1 MEASVAAVPGII
13 RDKPAAEPTFLG
25 HPRGLALLFLVEM
38 WERFS
43 YYGMR
48 ALLVLYLVNALKWDT
63 ARASN
68 LYGSYTSLA
77 YITPLLGGY
86 LADRFL
92 GTRRSLVIG
101 GILIACGHFSLAL
114 TGTATFYLGLA
125 LVIMGT
131 GFFKPNVSTM
141 VGQLYPEGD
150 SRRDG
155 GFTLFYMGINLGAF
169 LAPLICG
176 YLGERVG
183 WHYGFGAAGVG
194 MVLGLA
200 LYLWGRDKYLPGIG
214 VGAPAARKLH
224 VETSARSADDKK
236 RVAALVIVVLFVV
249 AFWSAFEQSG
259 SSMNLF
265 ADKNT
270 NRMVGS
276 FLVPASWFQT
286 VNAGF
291 ILLLAPL
298 FAFMWRRLSSAGR
311 EPSTPMKMVF
321 GLALLGIGFLFM
333 VIGGRALLVA
343 GRSFVRD
350 ESCAAQTCIGADGGM
365 VPREWCREQDC
376 GIARRAFGKHVA
388 RFFLHDLLRDL
399 DDRGGSIILPGT
411 SYQPAYRGR
420 KTVAALSRQVG
431 FHNDASIAG
440 RLRMPA
446 TVSEVDHQPDREP
459 NH

>member
-1 MEASVAAVPGII
+1 MLRLMEASVAAVPGII

-321 GLALLGIGFLFM
+321 GLALLGIGFRFM
-333 VIGGRALLVA
+333 VIGGRLADAGALVSPFWL
-343 GRSFVRD
+343 
-350 ESCAAQTCIGADGGM
+350 
-365 VPREWCREQDC
+365 
-376 GIARRAFGKHVA
+376 IATY
-388 RFFLHDLLRDL
+388 FLHTTGELCLSPVGLSYVTKVAPLRL
-399 DDRGGSIILPGT
+399 ASVLMAGWFLANGAGNKIAGSL
-411 SYQPAYRGR
+411 
-420 KTVAALSRQVG
+420 AALSG
-431 FHNDASIAG
+431 SMSHASFFMIFFVTSMTAAALLFFLVPRINRLTAG
-440 RLRMPA
+440 VKL
-446 TVSEVDHQPDREP
+446 
-459 NH
+459 

>member
-1 MEASVAAVPGII
+1 
-13 RDKPAAEPTFLG
+13 
-25 HPRGLALLFLVEM
+25 
-38 WERFS
+38 
-43 YYGMR
+43 
-48 ALLVLYLVNALKWDT
+48 
-63 ARASN
+63 
-68 LYGSYTSLA
+68 
-77 YITPLLGGY
+77 
-86 LADRFL
+86 
-92 GTRRSLVIG
+92 
-101 GILIACGHFSLAL
+101 
-114 TGTATFYLGLA
+114 
-125 LVIMGT
+125 
-131 GFFKPNVSTM
+131 VSTM

-214 VGAPAARKLH
+214 VGAPAARKIQ

-298 FAFMWRRLSSAGR
+298 FALMWRRLSSAGR

-333 VIGGRALLVA
+333 VIGGRLADAGALVSPFWLVA
-343 GRSFVRD
+343 
-350 ESCAAQTCIGADGGM
+350 TY
-365 VPREWCREQDC
+365 
-376 GIARRAFGKHVA
+376 
-388 RFFLHDLLRDL
+388 FLHTTGELCLSPVGLSYVTKVAPLRL
-399 DDRGGSIILPGT
+399 ASVLMAGWFLANGAGNKIAGSL
-411 SYQPAYRGR
+411 
-420 KTVAALSRQVG
+420 AALSG
-431 FHNDASIAG
+431 SMSHASFFMIFFVTSMIAAALLFFLVPRIN
-440 RLRMPA
+440 RLTA
-446 TVSEVDHQPDREP
+446 GVKL
-459 NH
+459 

>member
-1 MEASVAAVPGII
+1 MLRLMEASVAAVPGII

-333 VIGGRALLVA
+333 VIGGRLADAGALVSPFWL
-343 GRSFVRD
+343 
-350 ESCAAQTCIGADGGM
+350 
-365 VPREWCREQDC
+365 
-376 GIARRAFGKHVA
+376 IATY
-388 RFFLHDLLRDL
+388 FLHTTGELCLSPVGLSYVTKVAPLRL
-399 DDRGGSIILPGT
+399 ASVLMAGWFLANGAGNKIAGSL
-411 SYQPAYRGR
+411 
-420 KTVAALSRQVG
+420 AALSG
-431 FHNDASIAG
+431 SMSHASFFMIFFVTSMTAAALLFFLVPRINRLTAG
-440 RLRMPA
+440 VKL
-446 TVSEVDHQPDREP
+446 
-459 NH
+459 

>member
-1 MEASVAAVPGII
+1 MEAATAVPHLV
-13 RDKPAAEPTFLG
+13 RDEPAPAPTFLG

-63 ARASN
+63 ARAAN

-77 YITPLLGGY
+77 YITPLFGGY

-101 GILIACGHFSLAL
+101 GVLIALGHFSLAL
-114 TGTATFYLGLA
+114 SGTATFYLGLG
-125 LVIMGT
+125 LVIIGT

-194 MVLGLA
+194 MVLGLG
-200 LYLWGRDKYLPGIG
+200 LYLWGRDKYLAGIG
-214 VGAPAARKLH
+214 VGAPGSRKVQLAANTR
-224 VETSARSADDKK
+224 AADDKK
-236 RVAALVIVVLFVV
+236 RVVALVIVVLFVV

-259 SSMNLF
+259 SSLNLF

-276 FLVPASWFQT
+276 FLIPASWFQT
-286 VNAGF
+286 INAGF
-291 ILLLAPL
+291 ILLLAPF
-298 FAFMWRRLSSAGR
+298 FAIMWRRLSARGR

-321 GLALLGIGFLFM
+321 GLALLGIGFVFM
-333 VIGGRALLVA
+333 VIGGRLADSGVLV
-343 GRSFVRD
+343 SPF
-350 ESCAAQTCIGADGGM
+350 
-365 VPREWCREQDC
+365 WL
-376 GIARRAFGKHVA
+376 IATY
-388 RFFLHDLLRDL
+388 FLHTTGELCLSPVGLSYVTKVAPVRLASLLMAGWFL
-399 DDRGGSIILPGT
+399 ANGAGNKIAGSL
-411 SYQPAYRGR
+411 
-420 KTVAALSRQVG
+420 AALSATMPNGSFYMIFVATSLGAAAILFFLVPRI
-431 FHNDASIAG
+431 NRLTASV
-440 RLRMPA
+440 RL
-446 TVSEVDHQPDREP
+446 
-459 NH
+459 